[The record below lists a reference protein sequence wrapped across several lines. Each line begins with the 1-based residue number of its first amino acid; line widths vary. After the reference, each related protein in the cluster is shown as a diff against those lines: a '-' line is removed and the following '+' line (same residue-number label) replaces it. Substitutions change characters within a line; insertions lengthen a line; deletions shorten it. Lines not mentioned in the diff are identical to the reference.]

1 MPTVWEPRA
10 FCEFYDISVPL
21 GAAPAFPGDRRFGM
35 EWLHQP
41 ENCNRIPAMK
51 LSNHTGTHLD
61 APAHI
66 LPDGRTLGRYPLDR
80 FILSAAVISTGEA
93 EVVSARNLADMEAV
107 PGEASFRPATTAGV

>member
-1 MPTVWEPRA
+1 M
-10 FCEFYDISVPL
+10 SVPL
-21 GAAPAFPGDRRFGM
+21 WAAPAFTGERRFGM

-41 ENCNRIPAMK
+41 ENCNRISAMK

-80 FILSAAVISTGEA
+80 FIPPAALISTGGA
-93 EVVSARNLADMEAV
+93 EVVSVQDLADMEAV
-107 PGEASFRPATTAGV
+107 PWEASFRPATTAGV